1 MLSDPALAPILAAS
15 ELAYVVVES
24 KSGPMVTPL
33 LFSVSDGR
41 LWMVMP
47 TASAKISAIGRNPV
61 VGVTIR
67 SGDTTAIVQG
77 DARLVDPLK
86 PQSLL
91 ASIPEA
97 LRSPRAMG
105 GYVGSNLKH
114 LAGMVGPAALAPRTL
129 AAVRPQRVA
138 VDGGATGG
146 LWTKGAWTPAPVASE
161 TPSSAHPQPALR
173 LLDVPDALGR
183 MTEQTLPVIVGW
195 STATGPI
202 GLPGSWDPAGNVARV
217 SPELF
222 ARLGAQ
228 PVGPG
233 CILFDATVGRRLD
246 GKTGMV
252 VRGGGSARVVGDA
265 LEISVEPS
273 RISWWQGATAKT
285 VKVA

>member
-1 MLSDPALAPILAAS
+1 MLTDPALAPILAGS

-47 TASAKISAIGRNPV
+47 TASAKVSAIGRHPV
-61 VGVTIR
+61 IGVTIR

-77 DARLVDPLK
+77 DAHLVDPLK

-105 GYVGSNLKH
+105 GYVGNNLKH

-138 VDGGATGG
+138 VDGAAGG
-146 LWTKGAWTPAPVASE
+146 LWTKGSWTPADEPAAGSEVSSPV
-161 TPSSAHPQPALR
+161 LR
-173 LLDVPDALGR
+173 LVDVPDALGR
-183 MTEQTLPVIVGW
+183 MTEQTVPVIVGW
-195 STATGPI
+195 STVDGPV
-202 GLPGSWDPAGNVARV
+202 GLPGSWDPARNVAQV
-217 SPELF
+217 SADLF
-222 ARLGAQ
+222 ARIGAL
-228 PVGPG
+228 PTGSG

-252 VRGGGSARVVGDA
+252 LRGDGEARKVRDEVEVALDA
-265 LEISVEPS
+265 Q
-273 RISWWQGATAKT
+273 RISWWQGATSKT

>member
-1 MLSDPALAPILAAS
+1 MLSDPALAPVLAAS
-15 ELAYVVVES
+15 EIAYVVVES

-47 TASAKISAIGRNPV
+47 TSSAKVSAMGRSPK

-67 SGDTTAIVQG
+67 NGDVTAIVQG
-77 DARLVDPLK
+77 DAHLVDPLK

-105 GYVGSNLKH
+105 GYVGNNLKH
-114 LAGMVGPAALAPRTL
+114 LAGLVGPAALAPRTL

-138 VDGGATGG
+138 VDGAPGG
-146 LWTKGAWTPAPVASE
+146 LWTKGEWASADEAATGSPAPVAK
-161 TPSSAHPQPALR
+161 AGLR
-173 LLDVPDALGR
+173 LVDVPDALGR
-183 MTEQTLPVIVGW
+183 MTEHTVPVIVGW
-195 STATGPI
+195 PTVDGPV
-202 GLPGSWDPAGNVARV
+202 GLPGSWDPFRRITTL
-217 SPELF
+217 PTELF
-222 ARLGAQ
+222 QRLGGLAS
-228 PVGPG
+228 GPG
-233 CILFDATVGRRLD
+233 CVLFDATVGRSLD

-252 VRGGGSARVVGDA
+252 LRGGGTASTVGDTV
-265 LEISVEPS
+265 EINLDAQRV
-273 RISWWQGATAKT
+273 SWWQGATAKT